1 MRFLKVLLSVE
12 KFRKFQAKES
22 KHHFSESAISV
33 NVGSIQMN
41 INLFDCL

>member
-1 MRFLKVLLSVE
+1 MQLLKVLLSAE
-12 KFRKFQAKES
+12 KFRIFQGKEN

-41 INLFDCL
+41 INLSDCL